1 MGSSYFDYI
10 IIAAFALSF
19 IALVV
24 AVILF
29 IHYNIPAVIKDL
41 RVNMEKK
48 QVEKIRSKSFA
59 STQRSSAANVF
70 EELEANAK
78 PRRATTRR
86 LRTNTTDDLN
96 ASAGKDPTTDKMGQ
110 APFSQTPAAN
120 AAGANNAAVL
130 PPADI
135 NASANPGTTV
145 LQRAP
150 ESDDFVIDKNIVFV
164 STNALL
170 Q

>member
-1 MGSSYFDYI
+1 
-10 IIAAFALSF
+10 
-19 IALVV
+19 
-24 AVILF
+24 
-29 IHYNIPAVIKDL
+29 
-41 RVNMEKK
+41 
-48 QVEKIRSKSFA
+48 
-59 STQRSSAANVF
+59 
-70 EELEANAK
+70 
-78 PRRATTRR
+78 
-86 LRTNTTDDLN
+86 
-96 ASAGKDPTTDKMGQ
+96 MGQ